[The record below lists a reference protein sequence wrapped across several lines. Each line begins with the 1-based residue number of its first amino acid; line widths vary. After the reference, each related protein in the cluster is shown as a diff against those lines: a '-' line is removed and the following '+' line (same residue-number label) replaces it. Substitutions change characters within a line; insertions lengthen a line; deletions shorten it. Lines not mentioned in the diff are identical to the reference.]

1 MVIVRTNL
9 EWLAWIGHVTVRRK
23 CPLILFP
30 ILAKHLLRNFVRS
43 CVVKLTSLFLPR
55 ANLTSSLLGFVH
67 PNTARMQVVPIANLD
82 PLSLPTQHLKTRMFF
97 LTWRGPS
104 PSLGRPPSLVQQ
116 SKPLMNCSVAPNPQS
131 QLICSHPF
139 SLPGSVL

>member
-1 MVIVRTNL
+1 MVSVRTNL
-9 EWLAWIGHVTVRRK
+9 KWLAWIGHVTHSK

-67 PNTARMQVVPIANLD
+67 PNTARMQVVPIATLD
-82 PLSLPTQHLKTRMFF
+82 PLSLPTQYLKTRMFF
-97 LTWRGPS
+97 LNWRRPS
-104 PSLGRPPSLVQQ
+104 PWLGSPPSLVQQ
-116 SKPLMNCSVAPNPQS
+116 SKPLRNCSVAPNPQS
-131 QLICSHPF
+131 QLILSHH
-139 SLPGSVL
+139 LPPPVSIL